1 VNRPS
6 FSVFSVSRETALVV
20 GLVGGAEFVNH
31 TYLVLFPPILQILA
45 TEFDV
50 SLAMLGVAMGV
61 QGFTNAL
68 FQLPFGY
75 LSDNYDR
82 RIALGLSLALSTGS
96 VFLVAFAPTF
106 EILLLGQALLGI
118 GIAGHHPTHFPLLAD
133 ATPEHLRA
141 RAFSVRG
148 FLGSLGFAA
157 PPVFFAATLTLPGM
171 MWRYAVALIGLFG
184 AVYATI
190 TMAAFQRYVGTDV
203 TAPEPERKDPDESVP
218 LRESVRRELQAI
230 VASPT
235 ILALAVLALVAS
247 TASWGLTTYTVVFL
261 RDGYGLAL
269 DAANLTLSA
278 MFVVGA
284 VMVLVGGDLSDRFS
298 PGPLIVG
305 SYTVVVLFVGLL
317 ATLAI
322 PVAIAVG
329 SLLLVGGIRSLAGPA
344 RSKLADRLS
353 TRADLGRNF
362 ALITVGTMT
371 GSALAPPL
379 FGALISRAGLQTAF
393 TLIAGISV
401 AAVLVTLFVLYRR
414 DASGLAAS
422 AVKTE

>member
-1 VNRPS
+1 MKRPS
-6 FSVFSVSRETALVV
+6 LSIPSISRETALVV
-20 GLVGGAEFVNH
+20 GLIGGAEFVNH
-31 TYLVLFPPILQILA
+31 TYLVLFPPILEILA
-45 TEFDV
+45 TEFDA
-50 SLAMLGVAMGV
+50 SLAMLGIAMGV

-106 EILLLGQALLGI
+106 EVLLLGQALLGI

-157 PPVFFAATLTLPGM
+157 PPVFFAATLSLPGVT
-171 MWRYAVALIGLFG
+171 WRHAVAGIGLFG
-184 AVYATI
+184 AVYATV
-190 TMAAFQRYVGTDV
+190 TVAAFQRYVGTDL
-203 TAPEPERKDPDESVP
+203 TAPGPAESHSGESIPFGERT
-218 LRESVRRELQAI
+218 RRELRAI
-230 VASPT
+230 LASPS

-247 TASWGLTTYTVVFL
+247 TASWGLTSYTVVFL

-322 PVAIAVG
+322 PAAVAVG
-329 SLLLVGGIRSLAGPA
+329 SLLVVGGIRSLAGPA

-353 TRADLGRNF
+353 TRGDLGRNF

-401 AAVLVTLFVLYRR
+401 VAVLVTVFVLYRR
-414 DASGLAAS
+414 DASSPAS
-422 AVKTE
+422 GGVETE

>member
-1 VNRPS
+1 MKRPS
-6 FSVFSVSRETALVV
+6 LFLPSISRETALVV
-20 GLVGGAEFVNH
+20 GLIGGAEFVNH
-31 TYLVLFPPILQILA
+31 TYLVLFPPILEILA
-45 TEFDV
+45 TEFDA

-157 PPVFFAATLTLPGM
+157 PPVFFAATLSFPGVT
-171 MWRYAVALIGLFG
+171 WRYAVALIGLFG
-184 AVYATI
+184 AIYATI
-190 TMAAFQRYVGTDV
+190 TMAAFQRYVGSGV
-203 TAPEPERKDPDESVP
+203 TAPEPERKATDESIP
-218 LRESVRRELQAI
+218 FRERARCELRAI
-230 VASPT
+230 LASPS

-247 TASWGLTTYTVVFL
+247 TASWGLTSYAVVLL

-317 ATLAI
+317 ATLTVPAA
-322 PVAIAVG
+322 VAVS
-329 SLLLVGGIRSLAGPA
+329 SLLVVGGIRSLAGPA

-353 TRADLGRNF
+353 TRSDLGRNF

-393 TLIAGISV
+393 ALIAGISV
-401 AAVLVTLFVLYRR
+401 VAVLVTVFVLYWR
-414 DASGLAAS
+414 DTSGSAAGTME
-422 AVKTE
+422 AE